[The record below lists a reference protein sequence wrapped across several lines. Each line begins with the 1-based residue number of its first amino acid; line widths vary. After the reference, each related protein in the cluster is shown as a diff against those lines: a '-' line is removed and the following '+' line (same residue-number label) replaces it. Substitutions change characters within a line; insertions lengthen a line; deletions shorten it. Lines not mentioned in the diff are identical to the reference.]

1 MGYPLLKLIQ
11 LHLDGFLDSS
21 LLRLQLCVLRIPELL
36 KPQNQVST
44 TGKKILNTI
53 EYRMILNN
61 TTVNQEMN
69 MFSPITLN

>member
-36 KPQNQVST
+36 KPQKQVST
-44 TGKKILNTI
+44 RRKKILNTI
-53 EYRMILNN
+53 EYRPTLKN
-61 TTVNQEMN
+61 TTGNQEMN
-69 MFSPITLN
+69 ILSPIT

>member
-61 TTVNQEMN
+61 ITVNQEMN
-69 MFSPITLN
+69 MFSPIALN